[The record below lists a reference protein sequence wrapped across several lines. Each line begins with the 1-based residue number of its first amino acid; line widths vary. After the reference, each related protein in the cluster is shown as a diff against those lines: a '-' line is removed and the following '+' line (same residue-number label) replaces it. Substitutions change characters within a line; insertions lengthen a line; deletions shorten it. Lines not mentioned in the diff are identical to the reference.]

1 MRFKHPALDRV
12 WLCLIALALV
22 VMAPIWFLIMVER
35 FGWRSTVGGVLLALF
50 IRWQL
55 GQREQQSRE

>member
-1 MRFKHPALDRV
+1 
-12 WLCLIALALV
+12 
-22 VMAPIWFLIMVER
+22 MAPIWFLIMVER